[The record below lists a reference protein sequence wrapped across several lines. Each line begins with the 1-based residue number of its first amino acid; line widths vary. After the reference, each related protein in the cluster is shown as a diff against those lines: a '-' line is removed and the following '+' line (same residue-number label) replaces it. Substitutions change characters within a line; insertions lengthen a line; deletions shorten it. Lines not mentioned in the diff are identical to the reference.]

1 MSSLGPLADTYNR
14 IGRLGFD
21 PAPIRQRSGN
31 RPPDD
36 DQSLPSRPPEG
47 DLPPAPSPRRPSPAE
62 HKPTG
67 PRTRRER
74 AAARAEA
81 FQLTF
86 RVNQSIKV
94 RGHDHLWIG
103 RCHQDLDRI
112 RLVPPRY
119 V

>member
-47 DLPPAPSPRRPSPAE
+47 
-62 HKPTG
+62 G